1 MNPQLAAMYKLQ
13 NQQADIMQQA
23 GDKSNYQNDDF
34 TRFSDIK
41 YNAVNASYYDKG
53 LCYSLYKTQ

>member
-1 MNPQLAAMYKLQ
+1 MNPQLAAMYNSQ

-23 GDKSNYQNDDF
+23 CDKSNYQNDDF

-53 LCYSLYKTQ
+53 LCYSLYKTR

>member
-1 MNPQLAAMYKLQ
+1 MNPQLAAMYNSQ
-13 NQQADIMQQA
+13 NQQSDIMQQA
-23 GDKSNYQNDDF
+23 CDKSNYQNDDF

-53 LCYSLYKTQ
+53 LCYSLYKTR